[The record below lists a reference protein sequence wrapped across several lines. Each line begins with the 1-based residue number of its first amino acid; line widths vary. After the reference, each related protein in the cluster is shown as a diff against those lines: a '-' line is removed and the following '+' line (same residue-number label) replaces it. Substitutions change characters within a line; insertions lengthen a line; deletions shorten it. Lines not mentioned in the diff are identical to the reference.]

1 MDGVPL
7 TDPAAR
13 DWRRHLKNTRTGR
26 GARLGVAAINN
37 RLAAVDAFFALRG
50 SGQPPVVREHL
61 ARPPAPRTLDQRTL
75 LRFLRTVARD
85 AGPRDRAI
93 CHLAYKGRAPGSQAP
108 AQAKAAACSR
118 VHFSN
123 EVTSSPRA
131 LACSG
136 RPTWG
141 TAFIQSWP
149 VPAGCRPAELADTAD
164 AREALTRWLE
174 AFTDY
179 ASSSWGM
186 AEVLVAEGLV
196 GTDDTEACSAR
207 LTAVVAPL
215 LHRAVRDGAAAPG
228 ATPADLVTLVSGI
241 ALATE
246 GRADAAGEAR
256 RLLRLTLAG
265 VQAPA

>member
-1 MDGVPL
+1 M
-7 TDPAAR
+7 
-13 DWRRHLKNTRTGR
+13 
-26 GARLGVAAINN
+26 
-37 RLAAVDAFFALRG
+37 
-50 SGQPPVVREHL
+50 
-61 ARPPAPRTLDQRTL
+61 
-75 LRFLRTVARD
+75 
-85 AGPRDRAI
+85 
-93 CHLAYKGRAPGSQAP
+93 
-108 AQAKAAACSR
+108 
-118 VHFSN
+118 
-123 EVTSSPRA
+123 
-131 LACSG
+131 
-136 RPTWG
+136 
-141 TAFIQSWP
+141 
-149 VPAGCRPAELADTAD
+149 PAGCRPAELADTAD

-207 LTAVVAPL
+207 LTAAVAPL